1 MPVYSS
7 VFIVLNCA
15 LDVKIRC
22 LHLVGVVS
30 ELVVGAVGG
39 EGAEADAEGEEG
51 LGDGR
56 VPDLAQYNYSRPHV
70 SVSEME
76 T

>member
-1 MPVYSS
+1 M
-7 VFIVLNCA
+7 
-15 LDVKIRC
+15 
-22 LHLVGVVS
+22 S

-56 VPDLAQYNYSRPHV
+56 VPDLTQYNYSCPHV

>member
-1 MPVYSS
+1 M
-7 VFIVLNCA
+7 
-15 LDVKIRC
+15 
-22 LHLVGVVS
+22 S

-39 EGAEADAEGEEG
+39 EGAEADAEREEG

-56 VPDLAQYNYSRPHV
+56 VPDLTQYNYSRLHV
-70 SVSEME
+70 SGPEMK

>member
-56 VPDLAQYNYSRPHV
+56 VPDLTQYNYSCLHV